1 MLYYRFGT
9 RRRHEWVRREQ
20 LGQAFSCRMRT
31 LVEIVSRSSAKLE
44 AAPERNKSL
53 PRKSL
58 KNHYGVYELHQFWT
72 RQAGRAR
79 VVSILGLCPIS
90 RQAAGLGD
98 RNYLQPQVRGAQPQ
112 PEPETGAPRRGVET
126 RGQRYSV
133 WRTPNARPASPR
145 RERAVLGSRVAPGS
159 RANARNFARRELS
172 PCVRRGVFTTGVQVE
187 IPVNTARNLFPCDAR
202 DPSKG

>member
-31 LVEIVSRSSAKLE
+31 LVEIISRSSAKLE

-58 KNHYGVYELHQFWT
+58 KNHYRVYELHQFWT

-79 VVSILGLCPIS
+79 VVSILGLCPHLPSGRRIGRS
-90 RQAAGLGD
+90 KLLAAAGSRRAAPAGNWRASEGG
-98 RNYLQPQVRGAQPQ
+98 RNTRPKVLRMAHPERAPGLSAQG
-112 PEPETGAPRRGVET
+112 ESSVGIPRR
-126 RGQRYSV
+126 
-133 WRTPNARPASPR
+133 ARVT
-145 RERAVLGSRVAPGS
+145 RERAKLCAP
-159 RANARNFARRELS
+159 
-172 PCVRRGVFTTGVQVE
+172 
-187 IPVNTARNLFPCDAR
+187 
-202 DPSKG
+202 